1 MAPPNGS
8 VRGRKAGTGLYR
20 PKPALPL
27 TYAQRKAA
35 AAARDASVA
44 SSTASSATELHS
56 PSSQATST
64 QPDVKTDTR
73 QATEVSRGVPN
84 AATSHDETCELPPTS
99 ERSTND
105 LDSTNGRA
113 FIGKLKSSLYL
124 PHIVFASVHLTRLC
138 PVRNGPRCTQSIRRD
153 DE

>member
-8 VRGRKAGTGLYR
+8 VRGRKAGTGSYR

-64 QPDVKTDTR
+64 QPDVKTDAR
-73 QATEVSRGVPN
+73 QATEVSRGIPI
-84 AATSHDETCELPPTS
+84 AATSHDETCELPPS
-99 ERSTND
+99 SKSSTND

-113 FIGKLKSSLYL
+113 FIGKLKSSLHL
-124 PHIVFASVHLTRLC
+124 PQIVFASVHLTRLC
-138 PVRNGPRCTQSIRRD
+138 PARNGSRCT
-153 DE
+153 